1 MTNVTLLR
9 IVFFKKAGLYLYA
22 FEYFK
27 KALQKLSQQF
37 DVKILSFVC
46 PFVTTFLYIYKEFNL
61 QALGK
66 KSFGKCV
73 ALSLSQRLWFQG
85 CI

>member
-1 MTNVTLLR
+1 MIILR
-9 IVFFKKAGLYLYA
+9 KAAFYLYA

-27 KALQKLSQQF
+27 KALQKLSHQF
-37 DVKILSFVC
+37 DVKMLSFVC
-46 PFVTTFLYIYKEFNL
+46 PFVTTFLYIYKEFQL
-61 QALGK
+61 QALG